1 MKKIIIVSPFNPY
14 LHKGGLENYVLEL
27 YNFLRSRFDVKI
39 LTSESSGENVLGV
52 GGKTIL
58 SGTYPILDTVEIF
71 ESLNK
76 FKPDVV
82 ILNTR
87 FFYNNYGIA
96 KHCKEHGIPYIHIE
110 HGTGFVKTS
119 NPFVF
124 LISRIYDITRGK
136 YVLENAKYVF
146 AVSTKAKEFCK
157 SLSGRR
163 DVKLLYPRF
172 DYKFFTKSGN
182 ADKKSVGITF
192 IGRLIYAKGVQDLI
206 EAFRR
211 IPGDNLVLNIVGG
224 GNYEKTLRNLASGDS
239 RIKFLGEMNRL
250 HIRNILNKT
259 DIFVNP
265 SYSEGMPYSVLE
277 AASMKCAV
285 VATDVGGT
293 REIIR
298 GGVSG
303 YLIGAKNVE
312 MLASKTNMLINDK
325 HLRNMFGNAARKS
338 VLNFV
343 KTNRKQY
350 DTVLETLSSLPISS

>member
-1 MKKIIIVSPFNPY
+1 MKRILIFSPFNPY
-14 LHKGGLENYVLEL
+14 THKGGLENYVLQL
-27 YNFLRSRFDVKI
+27 YYFLKKHFNVKI
-39 LTSESSGENVLGV
+39 LSYGSSSENVIGV
-52 GGKTIL
+52 SGSIKL
-58 SGTYPILDTVEIF
+58 KGTYPVLNNKQIF
-71 ESLNK
+71 DALTEYR
-76 FKPDVV
+76 PDFV

-96 KHCKEHGIPYIHIE
+96 QYCKEHGLPYIHIE

-293 REIIR
+293 GKIIKN
-298 GGVSG
+298 GVSG
-303 YLIGAKNVE
+303 LLVEPGDVSTLYDKLNKLIGDE
-312 MLASKTNMLINDK
+312 R
-325 HLRNMFGNAARKS
+325 LRTRLGEGCRGAILDFTKENKQ
-338 VLNFV
+338 
-343 KTNRKQY
+343 QY
-350 DTVLETLSSLPISS
+350 DALVKLLS